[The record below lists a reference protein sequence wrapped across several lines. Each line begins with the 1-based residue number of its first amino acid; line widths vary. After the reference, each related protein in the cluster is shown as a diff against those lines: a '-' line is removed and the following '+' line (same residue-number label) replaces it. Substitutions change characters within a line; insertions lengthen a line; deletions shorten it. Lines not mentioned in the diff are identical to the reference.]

1 MNNDNNNQITNAH
14 DQFFRTAM
22 ADKRVARDFLMAWL
36 PADLCQN
43 VDFEQLE
50 IQPRSHINDIRKE
63 SAVDVLFKTAIE
75 GHEAFIYLLLEHQS
89 TPDQLMP
96 FRMLKYVC
104 NIIDQHL
111 KTHDT
116 KKIPLIYPLVIYPL
130 VIYPLVIYPLVIY
143 PLVIYHGKRKYPF
156 STDLKDLIDAPPSL
170 TDRYFL
176 KPFQLIDLGQID
188 DEILKQHAWSGIM
201 EFALKHIFARD
212 ILPWLK
218 DIADKLHQLDNAG
231 GRDFIAIV
239 LQYLLERGELSDK
252 DAFFKLIDT
261 QISHE
266 VGEKIM
272 SLAEQLKEEG
282 RIEKEREIAKRLLDE
297 GADPA
302 LVAKVTGLSLAKI
315 KMLQKH

>member
-1 MNNDNNNQITNAH
+1 MNKKNKNQISNAH

-22 ADKRVARDFLMAWL
+22 TDQRVARDFLQAWL
-36 PADLCQN
+36 PSTLCQSI
-43 VDFEQLE
+43 DFEQLE
-50 IQPRSHINDIRKE
+50 IQPRSHINDVRQE
-63 SAVDVLFKTAIE
+63 SAVDVLFKTTIE
-75 GHEAFIYLLLEHQS
+75 GHEGYIYLLLEHQS

-96 FRMLKYVC
+96 FRMLKYMC
-104 NIIDQHL
+104 NIIDHHL
-111 KTHDT
+111 KTNHV
-116 KKIPLIYPLVIYPL
+116 KKIPL
-130 VIYPLVIYPLVIY
+130 IY

-156 STDLKDLIDAPPSL
+156 STDINDLVDAPEAL
-170 TDRYFL
+170 IERYFL

-188 DEILKQHAWSGIM
+188 DETLKQHTWSGVM

-218 DIADKLHQLDNAG
+218 DITDRLHQLDNAG
-231 GRDFIAIV
+231 GRDFIALV

-266 VGEKIM
+266 VGDKIM
-272 SLAEQLKEEG
+272 SLAEQLKNEG
-282 RIEKEREIAKRLLDE
+282 RIEGEHNKEREIAKRLLEE
-297 GADPA
+297 GAEPVF
-302 LVAKVTGLSLAKI
+302 VAKITGLSLDKI